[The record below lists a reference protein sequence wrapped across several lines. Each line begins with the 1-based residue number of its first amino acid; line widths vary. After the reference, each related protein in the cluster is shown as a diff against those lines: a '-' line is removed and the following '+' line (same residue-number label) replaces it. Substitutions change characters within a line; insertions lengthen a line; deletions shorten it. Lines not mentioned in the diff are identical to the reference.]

1 VFLEFIKPTQQWSQA
16 TAMSMKKQINDAMK
30 DAMRAKDKARLG
42 AIRLM
47 QAEFKRIEVDERI
60 EIDDARVLAVLDKM
74 VKQRRDSINQYEA
87 AGRQELADVEI
98 AEIAVIQ
105 DFLPAALSDK
115 EITAMVQAAIEQT
128 GASSMADMGKVMG
141 IIKPQIQGRADAGA
155 VSGLVKAALTA

>member
-1 VFLEFIKPTQQWSQA
+1 
-16 TAMSMKKQINDAMK
+16 MSMKKQINDAMK

-155 VSGLVKAALTA
+155 VSGLVKAVLTA